1 MDTAELPIAALVHEH
16 GDGADAL
23 MRAFVERQSHAGLD
37 VRGLVTEPGA
47 VGAPRSRRGLRDVR
61 TGEIFHIFQD
71 LGAGSQACCLDVF
84 RLAAA
89 SAALRPAGDGR
100 PDLVVVSRYGR
111 QEAGGGG
118 FAAEFL
124 ALMAEGVPVLTIVA
138 GEFLEDWRRFTG
150 GLGVELPVDADRLH
164 AWGARVCRAG
174 VIVGVA
180 G

>member
-1 MDTAELPIAALVHEH
+1 MNTAALPIAAIVHDH

-23 MRAFVERQSHAGLD
+23 MRAFVERQCRAGLD
-37 VRGLVTEPGA
+37 VRGLVTDPGA
-47 VGAPRSRRGLRDVR
+47 GGPRRSRRRLRDIR
-61 TGEIFHIFQD
+61 TGESFEIFQD

-89 SAALRPAGDGR
+89 SAALRVAGNGR

-111 QEAGGGG
+111 QEADGGG

-124 ALMAEGVPVLTIVA
+124 ALMAEGIPVLTIVA
-138 GEFLEDWRRFTG
+138 GEFLVDWRRFTG

-164 AWGARVCRAG
+164 AWGARVCAVPASER
-174 VIVGVA
+174 
-180 G
+180 